1 MLCVLCKTGE
11 LQGLAGIARGDLP
24 RYHLSGIDRE
34 LIFRYGSDLVRRWA
48 VLRRMTGIAASGL
61 RFIRGGG
68 KSAVHIIEK
77 KR

>member
-34 LIFRYGSDLVRRWA
+34 LIFRYGSDLVGRWA
-48 VLRRMTGIAASGL
+48 VLRSGSVVYGGVC
-61 RFIRGGG
+61 RIRTQVY
-68 KSAVHIIEK
+68 S
-77 KR
+77 